1 MTRLATILLSAWV
14 LWLEVYSPKG
24 TEIEPKG
31 GYPANGY
38 AACMAE
44 ARSLVDD
51 HAKTFTSMNI
61 QGVKRSSSEGSVSV
75 MAKLEPGYY
84 HWTYRCLPETIDPR
98 TKR

>member
-1 MTRLATILLSAWV
+1 MTRLATILIGAWV

-44 ARSLVDD
+44 ARALADD
-51 HAKTFTSMNI
+51 HAKMFTDMKL
-61 QGVKRSSSEGSVSV
+61 QGVERSSSEGSERV
-75 MAKLEPGYY
+75 MAKLKPGYY
-84 HWTYRCLPETIDPR
+84 HWAYKCLPDTIDPR
-98 TKR
+98 PKR